1 MTARKIYLAKVAVAF
16 IVSLLLTLL
25 MILPASALSLNPEKT
40 DRDEP
45 YRVEEFSVSTP
56 ADLEVQTSGGH
67 ITVEASES
75 SRIRVEMYVRRNG
88 RELTPSDTDLDDFD
102 IEISQSG
109 DRVKAIAERRGR
121 NWNWGRNNISIS
133 FVVYTPREMTTELRT
148 SGGHI
153 SATGLDGEQRLSTS
167 GGHLEMN
174 NLKGTV
180 NARTSGGHIE
190 IYDFA
195 GNMNARTSGGHIEVE
210 HSEGTLEL
218 HTSGGH
224 ISLRD
229 LSGQVEARTS
239 GGSIDAD
246 LTSIEPQGDGA
257 NLRTSGG
264 HINITVPAGIGLDLD
279 LKGSR
284 VSTEL
289 NNFSGHI
296 ERDEV
301 EGSINGGGPRLTA
314 RTSGGT
320 VRINFREG

>member
-1 MTARKIYLAKVAVAF
+1 MTTRNIYLTKVVLAF
-16 IVSLLLTLL
+16 GISLILTLML
-25 MILPASALSLNPEKT
+25 IIPASAATPALN

-45 YRVEEFSVSTP
+45 YRVEEFNVDP
-56 ADLEVQTSGGH
+56 PGDLEVQTSGGH
-67 ITVEASES
+67 VTVEASES
-75 SRIRVEMYVRRNG
+75 NRVRVEMYVRRNG

-109 DRVKAIAERRGR
+109 NRVKAIAERRGR
-121 NWNWGRNNISIS
+121 KWNWGRNNISIS

-153 SATGLDGEQRLSTS
+153 SVTGLDGNQRLSTS

-190 IYDFA
+190 IRDFV
-195 GNMNARTSGGHIEVE
+195 GNMNARTSGGHIEVDQ
-210 HSEGTLEL
+210 SEGTMEL

-224 ISLRD
+224 ISLNR
-229 LSGQVEARTS
+229 LSGQVEATTS

-246 LTSIEPQGDGA
+246 LTSIETQGFGV

-264 HINITVPAGIGLDLD
+264 HINVTVPEGIGLDLD
-279 LKGSR
+279 LKGNR

-289 NNFSGHI
+289 KNFSGQI

-301 EGSINGGGPRLTA
+301 EGSINGGGPKLTA
-314 RTSGGT
+314 RTSGGS
-320 VRINFREG
+320 VRITFR

>member
-1 MTARKIYLAKVAVAF
+1 MTTRNIYLTKVALAF
-16 IVSLLLTLL
+16 GLSLLLTLL
-25 MILPASALSLNPEKT
+25 LILPVSAAPSEMT

-45 YRVEEFSVSTP
+45 YRVEQFSISTP
-56 ADLEVQTSGGH
+56 GDLEVQTSGGH

-75 SRIRVEMYVRRNG
+75 NRIRVEMYVRRNG
-88 RELTPSDTDLDDFD
+88 RELTASDTDLNDFD

-109 DRVKAIAERRGR
+109 NRVRAIAERRGR

-133 FVVYTPREMTTELRT
+133 FVVYTPREMTSELRT

-153 SATGLDGEQRLSTS
+153 SVTGLDGSQRLSTS
-167 GGHLEMN
+167 GGHLTMS

-190 IYDFA
+190 IRDFV
-195 GNMNARTSGGHIEVE
+195 GNMNARTSGGHIEAE
-210 HSEGTLEL
+210 HSEGTMEL

-224 ISLRD
+224 INLTD
-229 LSGQVEARTS
+229 LSGQVEATTS
-239 GGSIDAD
+239 GGSINAD
-246 LTSIEPQGDGA
+246 LTSIEPQGYGA

-264 HINITVPAGIGLDLD
+264 HINVTVPDGIGLDLD

-289 NNFSGHI
+289 KNFSGEV
-296 ERDEV
+296 ERDEI
-301 EGSINGGGPRLTA
+301 EGSINGGGPKLTA

-320 VRINFREG
+320 VRISFH